1 MADDEPPEEPVEQPR
16 RGGGADDRDPAA
28 KAIFYVF
35 VAGVLITIVGAMG
48 MSVQNAV
55 DPTRDTGVPWL
66 GVGAAIVGAFLLGL
80 VIMARR
86 R

>member
-1 MADDEPPEEPVEQPR
+1 MAGDEDQHDEARKGPTP
-16 RGGGADDRDPAA
+16 DDRDPAA

-35 VAGVLITIVGAMG
+35 VAGIVVTLVGAMG

-55 DPTRDTGVPWL
+55 DPTRDTGIPWL
-66 GVGAAIVGAFLLGL
+66 GVGAAVLGVLLLGL